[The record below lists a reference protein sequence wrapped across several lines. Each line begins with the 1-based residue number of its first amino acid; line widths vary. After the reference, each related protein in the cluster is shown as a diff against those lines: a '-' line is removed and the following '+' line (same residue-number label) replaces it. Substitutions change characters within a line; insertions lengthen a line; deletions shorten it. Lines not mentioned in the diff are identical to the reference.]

1 MNWFNVVKKDTQE
14 KLPEELTAGATVS
27 RYKAKD
33 WFKKK
38 PKKTKPAD
46 NTAGT
51 TQTTLDLGEKE

>member
-1 MNWFNVVKKDTQE
+1 MTWQNILKNKQE
-14 KLPEELTAGATVS
+14 KLPEELTEGANVS
-27 RYKAKD
+27 DVPLKD

-51 TQTTLDLGEKE
+51 KQTKLF